1 MVTDDEMRRLMKAL
15 KRGKSLSGAAAR
27 AEMDRKTARK
37 YLKTGLLPSQMKK
50 EHTWRT
56 RPDRIAAF
64 KTEIEEILGNNFAV
78 EGKTIFE
85 HLNRK
90 YEGVLK
96 TSDLRTIQ
104 RRIKLWRVVDGPS
117 KEVMFAQV
125 HRPGEQA
132 QSDFTHM
139 DKLAITIGGQPFPH
153 LLYHFVLEYSNWES
167 VRICFSESYEALSSG
182 MQNAFW
188 KVGAVTAKHRTD
200 RLSAAVNNLSNLEE
214 FTQRY
219 QGLMAHYGLEAT
231 RNNRGIA
238 HENGDIESSN
248 GKLKN
253 AIDQELMLRGSR
265 NFNSQ
270 EQYDQFVNEILR
282 RRNSLRRDK
291 VAEDLKAMRALPENR
306 LEDFMWINAPV
317 SRFST
322 INVRH
327 NIYSVDSRMIGETA
341 NVKVLADRLEVWY
354 GGKCLESLPRLT
366 GEGRHLINY
375 RHIIDSLVRKPGAF
389 ASYKYRDALFP
400 TTTFRMAY
408 DDLRMHQPGSS
419 DRQYLQILNLAAK
432 ESQDKVQ
439 HALDSLIRKGERI
452 TALAIKE
459 TLQNEQP
466 PAPYHTHV
474 EAVDLMGYDNL
485 IGNQEVAQ

>member
-1 MVTDDEMRRLMKAL
+1 VVTDDEVRRLMKAL
-15 KRGKSLSGAAAR
+15 KKGKSLAGAAAR

-37 YLKTGLLPSQMKK
+37 YRNAGLLPSQMKK

-56 RPDRIAAF
+56 REDRLASF
-64 KTEIEEILGNNFAV
+64 TTEIEEILRSNFAV

-85 HLNRK
+85 YLNRK
-90 YEGVLK
+90 YESALK

-117 KEVMFAQV
+117 KEVMFPQV

-139 DKLAITIGGQPFPH
+139 NALRITIGGQPFEH
-153 LLYHFVLEYSNWES
+153 MLYHFVLEYSNWENA
-167 VRICFSESYEALSSG
+167 RICFSESYEALSSG
-182 MQNAFW
+182 MQDSFW
-188 KVGAVTAKHRTD
+188 KLGAVTAKHRTD

-219 QGLMAHYGLEAT
+219 QGLMTHYGVEPT
-231 RNNRGIA
+231 RNNNGVA
-238 HENGDIESSN
+238 HENGDIESAN
-248 GKLKN
+248 GKFKK
-253 AIDQELMLRGSR
+253 AVGQELIMRGSCD
-265 NFNSQ
+265 FAAQ
-270 EQYDQFVNEILR
+270 EQYEHFLNDLLR

-291 VAEDLKAMRALPENR
+291 LAEDLKAMRPLPANR
-306 LEDFMWINAPV
+306 MEDFTRINVPV

-341 NVKVLADRLEVWY
+341 NLKVLADRLEVWY
-354 GGKCLESLPRLT
+354 GGKCLETLPRLS
-366 GEGRHLINY
+366 GEGKHLISY

-389 ASYKYRDALFP
+389 SSYKYREALFP
-400 TTTFRMAY
+400 TTTFRLAY
-408 DDLRMHQPGSS
+408 DDLRGAHAATA
-419 DRQYLQILNLAAK
+419 DRQYLRILYLAAK

-439 HALDSLIRKGERI
+439 QALDALIRKGERI
-452 TALAIKE
+452 TSLAVEQALE
-459 TLQNEQP
+459 NELP
-466 PAPYHTHV
+466 PPPYHTQV
-474 EAVDLMGYDNL
+474 DPVDLAGYDNL
-485 IGNQEVAQ
+485 IGNQEVGG

>member
-1 MVTDDEMRRLMKAL
+1 MKAL
-15 KRGKSLSGAAAR
+15 KKGKSLSGAAAR

-37 YLKTGLLPSQMKK
+37 YLKVGLLPSQMKK
-50 EHTWRT
+50 AHTWRT
-56 RPDRIAAF
+56 REDRLAAF
-64 KTEIEEILGNNFAV
+64 TAEIEGILRNNFAM

-90 YEGVLK
+90 YEGNLK

-117 KEVMFAQV
+117 KEVMFSQI

-132 QSDFTHM
+132 QSDFTYM
-139 DKLAITIGGQPFPH
+139 NELAITIGGQPFPH
-153 LLYHFVLEYSNWES
+153 LLYHFVLEYSNWENA
-167 VRICFSESYEALSSG
+167 RICFSESYEALSSG
-182 MQNAFW
+182 MQDSFW
-188 KVGAVTAKHRTD
+188 KLGTVTAKHRTD
-200 RLSAAVNNLSNLEE
+200 RLSAAVNNLSNLQE
-214 FTQRY
+214 FTARY

-231 RNNRGIA
+231 RNNAGVA

-253 AIDQELMLRGSR
+253 AIDQELMMRGSR
-265 NFNSQ
+265 NFAAQ
-270 EQYDQFVNEILR
+270 EQYEQFVNEILR

-291 VAEDLKAMRALPENR
+291 VVEDLKAMRPLPDNR
-306 LEDFMWINAPV
+306 LEDCSRVDVPV

-322 INVRH
+322 INVKH
-327 NIYSVDSRMIGETA
+327 NIYSVDSRMIGEVA
-341 NVKVLADRLEVWY
+341 NVKVTAQTLEVWY
-354 GGKCLESLPRLT
+354 GGKCLETLPRLS
-366 GEGRHLINY
+366 GEGGHLINY

-389 ASYKYRDALFP
+389 ASYKYREALFP
-400 TTTFRMAY
+400 TTTFRVAY
-408 DDLRMHQPGSS
+408 DDLRIHQPGSS

-439 HALDSLIRKGERI
+439 QALDSLIRKGERI

-459 TLQNEQP
+459 ALESEQP

-474 EAVDLMGYDNL
+474 DPVDLAGYDSL
-485 IGNQEVAQ
+485 IGSQEVAQ